1 MGGNDEFSRKGVIP
15 RGSVVYEPADYRRVG
30 VGFTGEFRVVLKVC
44 VLWDDQAPA
53 RDSCGSI
60 LLYHGGIWDVCLCS
74 RPGAAVAVCAA
85 GTVNCELN

>member
-30 VGFTGEFRVVLKVC
+30 VGFTGEFGLC
-44 VLWDDQAPA
+44 VWDDQAPA